1 MDDAETAKKLT
12 GRFLQYSRENAKW
25 LERIYA
31 FVPRVGLDRIKA
43 VVVEDSEGIA
53 ERLDA
58 AVQEHADSYV
68 DPWTQQAA
76 EPMTPG
82 QFRTSLPLEVLPRV
96 ASDRAEQLLGG
107 AW

>member
-1 MDDAETAKKLT
+1 MDDAETAKRLT
-12 GRFLQYSRENAKW
+12 ARFLRYYRENGKW
-25 LERIYA
+25 LERTYA

-68 DPWTQQAA
+68 DPWRDQGAD
-76 EPMTPG
+76 PMTPG
-82 QFRTSLPLEVLPRV
+82 RFRTSP
-96 ASDRAEQLLGG
+96 GG
-107 AW
+107 AAHGAGGTG

>member
-1 MDDAETAKKLT
+1 M
-12 GRFLQYSRENAKW
+12 
-25 LERIYA
+25 
-31 FVPRVGLDRIKA
+31 PRVGLDRIKA

-76 EPMTPG
+76 ELNHPG
-82 QFRTSLPLEVLPRV
+82 FGGGIDPTKGWSHVSTEEVS
-96 ASDRAEQLLGG
+96 A
-107 AW
+107 